1 MRLIVVEVDDD
12 ETAEK
17 LVRKLNATK
26 FARVKGMFQMPKARC
41 KCPSLVEKFGRMVPA
56 EARSVR
62 GQLFG
67 WWVHETCHKVAKGLH
82 SESKN
87 MIAREDQPQGEGL
100 LPTYVDYIAWHDKG
114 FYNNDPR

>member
-1 MRLIVVEVDDD
+1 MRLIVVEVDND

-17 LVRKLNATK
+17 LVAKLNATG
-26 FARVKGMFQMPKARC
+26 FARVKGMFQVPKARC
-41 KCPSLVEKFGRMVPA
+41 KCANLEERFGKLVPA
-56 EARSVR
+56 QKKSIR

-67 WWVHETCHKVAKGLH
+67 WWVHDVCHKVAKGLH

-87 MIAREDQPQGEGL
+87 LIKREDQPQGEGL

-114 FYNNDPR
+114 FYNDDPK